1 MLHLKFLQSWCTP
14 SVKLLYAYNNPLHRI
29 RHAVADGSSDSVV
42 GVDGSYL
49 HKKYKSLMDAG
60 TSVNPLGP
68 PEQPPHGWSSI
79 PLQNVDAESVLTLI
93 PNLPPVTAG
102 IQ

>member
-1 MLHLKFLQSWCTP
+1 M
-14 SVKLLYAYNNPLHRI
+14 
-29 RHAVADGSSDSVV
+29 D
-42 GVDGSYL
+42 VDGSYL
-49 HKKYKSLMDAG
+49 HKKYMSLMDAG